1 MLETPDK
8 GKFYETDLVGL
19 GMELDIDKI
28 EKEEKIEIK

>member
-1 MLETPDK
+1 MLVRFGK